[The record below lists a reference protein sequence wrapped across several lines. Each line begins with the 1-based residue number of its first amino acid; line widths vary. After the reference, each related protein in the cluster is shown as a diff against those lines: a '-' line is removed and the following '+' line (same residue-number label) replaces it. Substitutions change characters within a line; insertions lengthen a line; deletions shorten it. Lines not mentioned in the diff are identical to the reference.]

1 MYLKSTLTLLAIEFN
16 LYVVITYIF
25 ECFSLQFLLSIFYLT
40 PLFYTSF
47 QYFLNFSLHRV
58 EKWIYCYVYLF
69 ISYCLAL
76 PLLVWNF
83 YTLCLLFFN
92 IL

>member
-47 QYFLNFSLHRV
+47 QYF
-58 EKWIYCYVYLF
+58 
-69 ISYCLAL
+69 
-76 PLLVWNF
+76 
-83 YTLCLLFFN
+83 
-92 IL
+92 